1 MAAYEFRRGGWPLS
15 DFRYAYSPA
24 CRAYPTFAQEDEC
37 VANRRAKEAGKYEYI
52 SMVTKKEYEAGAAVT
67 ARCSFESYGA
77 PLLVLADGLSEAED
91 GIARYGSHFE
101 IVAYEGG
108 VNVWH
113 IVPEGDGVRP
123 ENLAR
128 RKFPVPAGRI
138 MLLTVETG
146 KGGIAVSLGGAR
158 FELPVRLPERFH
170 AGVTA
175 CEGIDR
181 FYDFAVR
188 ERRE

>member
-1 MAAYEFRRGGWPLS
+1 MTYEFKRNGWPLS

-24 CRAYPTFAQEDEC
+24 CRTYPEFVQEDGC
-37 VANRRAKEAGKYEYI
+37 IANRRAKEDGKYEYI
-52 SMVTKKEYEAGAAVT
+52 SMVTKKEYEAGAVLT
-67 ARCSFESYGA
+67 ANCSFESYGA
-77 PLLVLADGLSEAED
+77 PLIVLADGLCETED
-91 GIARYGSHFE
+91 GVARYKSHFE

-123 ENLAR
+123 ENLTR
-128 RKFPVPAGRI
+128 RKFPVPAGRPVR
-138 MLLTVETG
+138 LTVGTG
-146 KGGIAVSLGGAR
+146 RDGIAVSLGGTS
-158 FELPVRLPERFH
+158 FELPVRLPGRFH